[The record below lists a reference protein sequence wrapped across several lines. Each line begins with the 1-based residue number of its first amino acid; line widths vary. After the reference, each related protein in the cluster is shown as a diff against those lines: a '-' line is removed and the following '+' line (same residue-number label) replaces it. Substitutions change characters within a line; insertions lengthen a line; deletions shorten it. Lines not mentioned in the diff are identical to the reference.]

1 VLVYWFSLVG
11 WLTWTLAI
19 LLESLFVALFA
30 GSWAVVSRRLRG
42 ITAVPVA
49 AALWVATEY
58 LRARVPWGGFTWGQL
73 AQSQHNFAWMLRS
86 AGAAGAWG
94 TGFLIVA
101 INGLLWA
108 GVFTYR
114 AHRARALGCALGA
127 VVALCLPL
135 VAPSPSA
142 NGPRLRVAI
151 VQGNVPRSFSG
162 DTFAKE
168 EHIIRSHVR
177 LTEQLANQHP
187 DLVVWPE
194 SAVGIDPRG
203 DPAVA
208 AELAAAA
215 RSVHA
220 QMIVGAN
227 LNVDREHY
235 KVVALLISPDGKIAD
250 IYQKTHLVPF
260 GEYVPGRRFLSWIPM
275 LDQIPE
281 DAIPA
286 PRGKLFTVRGQEVA
300 PVLSFEGD
308 FGSLV
313 RGRIASGG
321 RLLVVATN
329 TSTWGMTPASAQH
342 VAMSQVRSAEN
353 GVWTVHAALSGISAF
368 IAPDG
373 AIVASTPL
381 WHATSLVHTVRFST
395 TTTWYTKT
403 GDWLPLACLAVSAL
417 ALAAALIRRRTRP

>member
-1 VLVYWFSLVG
+1 
-11 WLTWTLAI
+11 
-19 LLESLFVALFA
+19 
-30 GSWAVVSRRLRG
+30 VS
-42 ITAVPVA
+42 VN
-49 AALWVATEY
+49 
-58 LRARVPWGGFTWGQL
+58 GF
-73 AQSQHNFAWMLRS
+73 
-86 AGAAGAWG
+86 
-94 TGFLIVA
+94 
-101 INGLLWA
+101 LWA
-108 GVFTYR
+108 GVFFYR
-114 AHRARALGCALGA
+114 THRGRALGCVLAAA
-127 VVALCLPL
+127 VAVCLPML
-135 VAPSPSA
+135 VPTPSA

-151 VQGNVPRSFSG
+151 VQGNVPRSFTG
-162 DTFAKE
+162 NLLAKE

-177 LTEQLANQHP
+177 LTKQLAGQHP

-194 SAVGIDPRG
+194 SAVGIDPRH

-208 AELAAAA
+208 AELASAA

-220 QMIVGAN
+220 DMIVGGN
-227 LNVDREHY
+227 LNVDRKHY
-235 KVVALLISPDGKIAD
+235 EVVALLISPSGKISD

-281 DAIPA
+281 DAVPA
-286 PRGKLFTVRGQEVA
+286 PRGKLFTIHGEKVA

-329 TSTWGMTPASAQH
+329 TSTWGTTPASAQH

-373 AIVASTPL
+373 AIAASTPL
-381 WHATSLVHTVRFST
+381 WHATSLVRTVRFST
-395 TTTWYTKT
+395 RTTFYART
-403 GDWLPLACLAVSAL
+403 GDWLPLACLAASLIAL
-417 ALAAALIRRRTRP
+417 GMSLVRRRTEP